1 MLTEVHDRLDM
12 TITVDWDVK
21 QQTKPNYDVSQ
32 VMILVASI
40 GNTNKNQIRAVTKEI
55 QIEAMSLITW

>member
-1 MLTEVHDRLDM
+1 MFTEVHDRLDM

-21 QQTKPNYDVSQ
+21 QQTKPKYDVSQ
-32 VMILVASI
+32 VIILVASI

-55 QIEAMSLITW
+55 QIEAMSLITV